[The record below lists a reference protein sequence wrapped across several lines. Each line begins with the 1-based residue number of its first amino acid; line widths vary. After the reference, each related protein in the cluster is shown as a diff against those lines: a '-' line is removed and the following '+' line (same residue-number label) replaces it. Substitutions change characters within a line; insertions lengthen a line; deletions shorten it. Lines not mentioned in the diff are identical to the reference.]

1 MSFNLSDGLKLLL
14 TVKQLRDSDAGTS
27 DALKAVVLAAGQPYL
42 NDQIAAWVRQ
52 MQRGGFVRTVDDE
65 VIVGFS
71 VALDDDASEVLG
83 SMKAFAERSARALKW
98 VAKHGDR
105 DMPT

>member
-1 MSFNLSDGLKLLL
+1 MSFTLSDGLKLLL
-14 TVKQLRDSDAGTS
+14 TVKQVRDADSGAG

-42 NDQIAAWVRQ
+42 NDQIEAWVRQ
-52 MQRGGFVRTVDDE
+52 MQRGGFVQVVDDE

-71 VALDDDASEVLG
+71 VAADDDAAEVLK

-98 VAKHGDR
+98 VAKHGDS
-105 DMPT
+105 DMPA